1 MSLDSPSIIFL
12 DSLIFLFRDSLLPNL
27 LILLD
32 LFNCFPDAFS
42 LANLKKANKD
52 IIAIMLRKIEFN
64 ILPTSKFCQ

>member
-12 DSLIFLFRDSLLPNL
+12 DSLLPNL

-32 LFNCFPDAFS
+32 LFNCFPDALSF
-42 LANLKKANKD
+42 ANLKKANKD

>member
-12 DSLIFLFRDSLLPNL
+12 DSLSPNL

-32 LFNCFPDAFS
+32 LFNCFPDALSF
-42 LANLKKANKD
+42 ANIKKANKD
-52 IIAIMLRKIEFN
+52 IIAIMLRKIEFK

>member
-12 DSLIFLFRDSLLPNL
+12 DSLIFLILDSLLPNL

-32 LFNCFPDAFS
+32 LFNCFPDALSF
-42 LANLKKANKD
+42 ANLKKANKD

>member
-12 DSLIFLFRDSLLPNL
+12 DSLLPNL

-32 LFNCFPDAFS
+32 LFNCFPDALSF
-42 LANLKKANKD
+42 ANLKKANKD
-52 IIAIMLRKIEFN
+52 IIAIMLRKIEFK